1 MWARMRL
8 SIGWADL
15 AIGIAGA
22 IVAHDRAGRQRRIER
37 FWSPD
42 GDALVSFSVRSGFDL
57 LLQALALPAGSEI
70 LFSALN
76 VKGMIKIAE
85 RHQLVPVPV
94 DLDLDHMAPK
104 RQALERAITPQTRA
118 IVVAHLFGARFPLEP
133 LLELVRRHDLLLIE
147 DCAQAFDG
155 RAYVGHPA
163 TDVAMFSFGPLKT
176 ATALG
181 GAVLGIRDQDIRE
194 KMRALQ
200 SNYPVQRN
208 RAHLVRLIKFA
219 GLKLIST
226 RAVFGILIKLVTLTG
241 REYEDTISEA
251 VRGVAKLGSA
261 KKIRY
266 RPSAALL
273 ALLERRLRRWRA
285 DAHAPQVRAGEL
297 LRRNLGDAVT
307 CPGIR
312 NASHKYWVFP
322 ILAEDPPAMISALR
336 DAGFDGAKS
345 PRAATIAPPD
355 DRPELDPTTA
365 RQALA
370 KLVILPCYPAMPT
383 AELVRQ
389 AEVVRTAAAAGRKT
403 APTGSEL
410 TTNPA

>member
-1 MWARMRL
+1 MWARARL
-8 SIGWADL
+8 RIGWADL
-15 AIGIAGA
+15 AFGIAGA
-22 IVAHDRAGRQRRIER
+22 IFARDRAGRQRRIER

-42 GDALVSFSVRSGFDL
+42 DDALVCFSVRSGFDL

-104 RQALERAITPQTRA
+104 LEALERAITPQTRA

-133 LLELVRRHDLLLIE
+133 LLDLVRRHDLMVIE

-155 RAYVGHPA
+155 RAYRGHPA
-163 TDVAMFSFGPLKT
+163 ADVAMFSFGPLKT

-181 GAVLGIRDQDIRE
+181 GAVLGIRDQEIRG

-200 SNYPVQRN
+200 SNYPAQRN

-219 GLKLIST
+219 GLKLITT
-226 RAVFGILIKLVTLTG
+226 RVAFGFVIKLIGLTG
-241 REYEDTISEA
+241 RDYEDTISDA
-251 VRGVAKLGSA
+251 ARGVAKLGSA

-266 RPSAALL
+266 QPSAALL
-273 ALLERRLRRWRA
+273 ALQERRLRRWHA
-285 DAHAPQVRAGEL
+285 DSHAPHVHAGEL
-297 LRRNLGDAVT
+297 LRQFLGDAVT

-312 NASHKYWVFP
+312 NTPHKYWVFP

-336 DAGFDGAKS
+336 DAGFDGANL
-345 PRAATIAPPD
+345 PRSATVAPPEG
-355 DRPELDPTTA
+355 RPDLDPTTA

-370 KLVILPCYPAMPT
+370 KLVILPCYPGMPT
-383 AELVRQ
+383 AELERE
-389 AEVVRTAAAAGRKT
+389 AEVVRTAAAASRAK
-403 APTGSEL
+403 APPGGEL
-410 TTNPA
+410 ESNAA